1 VAPKKLVELLTFL
14 STPGLTDEDVTMF
27 LAAIDAAE
35 VREAALTTSDNEHV
49 CVQRISIDAV
59 LSALDRNAVRGVP
72 MIVGLQ
78 WLALNR
84 TRVAELLR

>member
-1 VAPKKLVELLTFL
+1 MFVSSVFLLMRT
-14 STPGLTDEDVTMF
+14 
-27 LAAIDAAE
+27 
-35 VREAALTTSDNEHV
+35 
-49 CVQRISIDAV
+49 